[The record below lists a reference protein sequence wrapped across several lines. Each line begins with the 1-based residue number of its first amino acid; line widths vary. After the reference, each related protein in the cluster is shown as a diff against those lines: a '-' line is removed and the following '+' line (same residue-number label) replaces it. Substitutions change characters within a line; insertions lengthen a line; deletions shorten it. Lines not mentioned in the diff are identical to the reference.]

1 MLAKKSLSTA
11 LLISSSGKLYF
22 LFDSILVCIWGV
34 FLDSLSSLIFMQ
46 YLSLYHGTMFII
58 IRGDEVYGLC
68 VDCYVYCLDIF
79 LFIAEKYL

>member
-1 MLAKKSLSTA
+1 MQ
-11 LLISSSGKLYF
+11 F
-22 LFDSILVCIWGV
+22 
-34 FLDSLSSLIFMQ
+34 SLIFMQ